1 MKNIADNSR
10 RNFLKNT
17 FAAGGGLILG
27 FSWMGSETFAAEIVQ
42 NPALDELAFNAFL
55 SISPKGSVTIFSPN
69 PEIGQGIKT
78 AFAVIVAEELDV
90 DWKDVIVKQANL
102 DTKKYERQLTGG
114 SGAIKHSWERLRK
127 AGATAKQL
135 LTEAAAQKWGVSAS
149 TCKAQK
155 GFIISSTGQKLSFGE
170 LAEAAAKLPVPA
182 DVKLKK
188 TSEFSLI
195 GKTIKSVD
203 NKDVLLGKP
212 VFGLDYK
219 TEGMLYAQIQRPPG
233 FGQKLKS
240 FDATEAKKLPG
251 IVDVVSFGNKVAI
264 VGKSTWQVMK
274 ARGVVKM
281 EWTNEKELESDEMHN
296 KIFTDLMNSD
306 KAEVRRKDGD
316 VEAAFKN
323 AHKVVQAEYQCP
335 FLPHNPMEPMNFFAD
350 VKGDKARLVGPT
362 QVPQSAQGAVAKLL
376 NIPVDN
382 ITVELTKM
390 GGGFGRRLNN
400 DYALEA
406 AELSSII
413 KAPVKVMWTR
423 EDDMGGGI
431 YRPAVRYRFKA
442 ALDKDG
448 NMTGFML
455 RGIGMNAGNATR
467 QDNFP
472 VGAVENVLV
481 DSLDY
486 KSDITTGPWRAPITN
501 FLAYAEQAFM
511 DEVAFAAGK
520 DPVQFRL
527 DLLAKVKQKPVGK
540 ITYEPDRFEKVIT
553 AVAEKSG
560 WSKPKKG
567 FSQGFSVYFSHNSY
581 VAQIAE
587 MELKKGKPVLK
598 KVYAVTDCG
607 IVINQSGARNQI
619 YGAIVDGL
627 GHAMYGNLTFKDGKP
642 QETNYNAYRLIKYNE
657 VPEIDASFVDNGI
670 DPTGLGE
677 PALPPTGGALANAI
691 FKATGKRLY
700 KQPFSLEGEEVE
712 QML

>member
-135 LTEAAAQKWGVSAS
+135 LTEAAARKWGVSAS

-527 DLLAKVKQKPVGK
+527 DLLAKVKQSPVGK
-540 ITYEPDRFEKVIT
+540 ITYEPDRFEKVIK
-553 AVAEKSG
+553 AVTEKSG